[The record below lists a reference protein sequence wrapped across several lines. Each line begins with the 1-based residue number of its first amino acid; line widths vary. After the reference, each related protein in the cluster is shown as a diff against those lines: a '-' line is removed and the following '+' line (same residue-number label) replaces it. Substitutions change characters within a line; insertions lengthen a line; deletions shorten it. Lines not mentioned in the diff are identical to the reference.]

1 LAPSDGKRMLW
12 PENPGLISCIEEI
25 DSMSLEVPCRSGVS
39 AAGKDISWTDSKE
52 DRRDEGG
59 VLMSA
64 VS

>member
-1 LAPSDGKRMLW
+1 
-12 PENPGLISCIEEI
+12 
-25 DSMSLEVPCRSGVS
+25 MSLKALCCPGVS
-39 AAGKDISWTDSKE
+39 AAKKDISSTDPKE

>member
-1 LAPSDGKRMLW
+1 MLW
-12 PENPGLISCIEEI
+12 PENPGLISCIEEM
-25 DSMSLEVPCRSGVS
+25 DGMSLEVPCRSGVS
-39 AAGKDISWTDSKE
+39 AAEKDIPSSFTESKE

>member
-1 LAPSDGKRMLW
+1 MLW

-25 DSMSLEVPCRSGVS
+25 GGMSLEVLCRSSVLV
-39 AAGKDISWTDSKE
+39 AEKDISSSFTESKG

-59 VLMSA
+59 FLMSA

>member
-1 LAPSDGKRMLW
+1 MLW
-12 PENPGLISCIEEI
+12 PENPGLIAYIEEI
-25 DSMSLEVPCRSGVS
+25 DSMSLKFPCRSGVS
-39 AAGKDISWTDSKE
+39 AAEKDISSTDSRE

>member
-1 LAPSDGKRMLW
+1 
-12 PENPGLISCIEEI
+12 
-25 DSMSLEVPCRSGVS
+25 MSLEVPCRSGVF
-39 AAGKDISWTDSKE
+39 AAEKDISSTFTESKE

>member
-1 LAPSDGKRMLW
+1 MFW

-25 DSMSLEVPCRSGVS
+25 DGMSLEALYRSGVP
-39 AAGKDISWTDSKE
+39 AAEKDISPSFTESKE
-52 DRRDEGG
+52 DRWDEGG